1 MVHCIIWVSNSCQYP
16 HTWSLNRARC
26 CLCTILIQ
34 IYTQFREQY
43 KSCVFAWYFQ
53 YDSSHEIQCNC
64 CALFNVMSE
73 ILATKAF
80 KSNFSGVGGCGRDSW
95 LTTFQLRFFVCY
107 LFVCLFYGSVLIPT
121 QAFIGPL

>member
-1 MVHCIIWVSNSCQYP
+1 MHGISSM
-16 HTWSLNRARC
+16 
-26 CLCTILIQ
+26 ILAMKYGAI
-34 IYTQFREQY
+34 
-43 KSCVFAWYFQ
+43 VVL
-53 YDSSHEIQCNC
+53 
-64 CALFNVMSE
+64 LFNVMSE